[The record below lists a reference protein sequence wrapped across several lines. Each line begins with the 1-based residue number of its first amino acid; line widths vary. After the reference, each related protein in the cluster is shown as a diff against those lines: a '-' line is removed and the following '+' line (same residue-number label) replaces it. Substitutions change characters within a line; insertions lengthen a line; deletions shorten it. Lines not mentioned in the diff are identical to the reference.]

1 MHPER
6 DFEIAAGLRDAI
18 LEAMLRRGDTL
29 AITAVKRSRERGQG
43 ADTAAPLPS
52 AQFEALTQDLE
63 LETLWS
69 AMAAGDEFLYE
80 TAKRGLLSSL
90 IDPGEIVY
98 RQQVLGDCLEHPEIV
113 RQMYELAIEA
123 IESTKEGGGL
133 WHGASPD
140 TILYR
145 SRNVLELQV
154 NVLKRLRKLADEHAG
169 SFRSEG
175 FTRFFAMLQDE
186 LDDGYLRTVDH
197 HLREL
202 KFNRGVVE
210 SAELGRGNIGRGYVV
225 RTPRQRRWTERLA
238 PGGRSRS
245 HSFTLPARDE
255 SGFRTL
261 EEIRGGG
268 INLVANAVAQSADH
282 VKSFFS
288 MLRLELAFYLGCLN
302 LRARLDEQGEPTCF
316 PIPVDPAGPALA
328 CEGLYDVCLAFHLDR
343 LVVGNTVNADGKALV
358 MITGANQ
365 GGKSTFLRS
374 IGLAQL
380 MMQSGMFVA
389 AESLRASVC
398 DGLFTHYKRE
408 EDASMESGKLDEEL
422 SRMSTIA
429 DAIKPDSLLLC
440 NESFASTNEREGSEI
455 ARQVVRAL
463 LERKIRVVF
472 VTHMFDLAH
481 GFHEQHLT
489 TALFLRAERRP
500 DGQRTFR
507 LVEGEPLP
515 TSYGADSYRRRVT
528 GCRER
533 RRQGATRRTPRR
545 GPVRGDRQR
554 SKRRGDA
561 SSERR
566 SLS

>member
-1 MHPER
+1 VKVFLMHRDR
-6 DFEIAAGLRDAI
+6 DFDVGPELRDAI
-18 LEAMLRRGDTL
+18 FEAMVRRGDTFGIR
-29 AITAVKRSRERGQG
+29 AAKRSRER
-43 ADTAAPLPS
+43 DRDPDAAAAAS
-52 AQFEALTQDLE
+52 GHIEALTQDLE

-90 IDPGEIVY
+90 TDPGEIVY
-98 RQQVLGDCLEHPEIV
+98 RQQVLADCLEQPEIV
-113 RQMYELAIEA
+113 RRMYELAIEA

-133 WHGASPD
+133 WHGAGASPEM
-140 TILYR
+140 ILYR

-154 NVLKRLRKLADEHAG
+154 DVLKRLRRLADEHAG
-169 SFRSEG
+169 SFRSDG
-175 FTRFFAMLQDE
+175 FTRFFAMLRDE

-202 KFNRGVVE
+202 QFKRGVLE
-210 SAELGRGNIGRGYVV
+210 SAELGRGNIGRGYVA
-225 RTPRQRRWTERLA
+225 RTPREGRWSERLVR
-238 PGGRSRS
+238 GRRSRS
-245 HSFTLPARDE
+245 NSFTVPPRDE
-255 SGFRTL
+255 NGFRTL
-261 EEIRGGG
+261 EEIRGEG

-302 LRARLDEQGEPTCF
+302 LRARLDEKGEPTCF
-316 PIPVDPAGPALA
+316 PIPVEPAGRALA
-328 CEGLYDVCLAFHLDR
+328 CEGLYDLCLAFHLDGP
-343 LVVGNTVNADGKALV
+343 VVGNTVDADGKALV

-374 IGLAQL
+374 VGLAQL
-380 MMQSGMFVA
+380 MLQSGMFVA
-389 AESLRASVC
+389 AGSLRASVC

-422 SRMSTIA
+422 SRMSAIA
-429 DAIKPDSLLLC
+429 DAIRPNSLLLC

-463 LERKIRVVF
+463 LEKRIRVVF

-481 GFHEQHLT
+481 GFHEQHLE
-489 TALFLRAERRP
+489 TALFLRAERRA

-507 LVEGEPLP
+507 LAEGEPLP
-515 TSYGADSYRRRVT
+515 TSYGADSYRRVFGT
-528 GCRER
+528 APVA
-533 RRQGATRRTPRR
+533 RQAASAG
-545 GPVRGDRQR
+545 GRQ
-554 SKRRGDA
+554 
-561 SSERR
+561 
-566 SLS
+566 